1 MKYSVFVMPQKITIC
16 KYILLLN
23 ISGSAVPFVV
33 SFVTDSWEVAGNDAE
48 GTTANDATDNQ
59 GFKIY
64 YEQS

>member
-1 MKYSVFVMPQKITIC
+1 MPQKIRIC
-16 KYILLLN
+16 KYILFLN

-33 SFVTDSWEVAGNDAE
+33 SFVSDSWEVAAMAE
-48 GTTANDATDNQ
+48 GVTAQDTTNNQ